1 MAQTQTHEAIAATLR
16 KAAPALRDAGVPF
29 MLGGSLACWARGG
42 PRSQNDLDLM
52 VPPADA
58 ERTLAVLGQAGMR
71 TEHPPEE
78 WLAKAWDGDVVV
90 DVIFRLLG
98 LGDVTV
104 EMIEGAEKLQ
114 VVAIR
119 MPVMAIE
126 DILVAKLLSIS
137 EQNLDYGPP
146 LEMGRSLRERIDWS
160 DVRKRTSGSP
170 YARAFFALIQ
180 ELGVLPPR
188 PSEGAAPERGAVEA
202 QDTGGR
208 LSLHG
213 ATRSS

>member
-52 VPPADA
+52 LPPSDA
-58 ERTLAVLGQAGMR
+58 ERALVALAKVGMR
-71 TEHPPEE
+71 TDHPPEE
-78 WLAKAWDGDVVV
+78 WLAKAWDGDVTV
-90 DVIFRLLG
+90 DLIFRLLG

-104 EMIEGAEKLQ
+104 EMIAAAEQMQ
-114 VVAIR
+114 VLAIR
-119 MPVMAIE
+119 MPVMATE

-146 LEMGRSLRERIDWS
+146 LEMGRSLREQIDWE
-160 DVRKRTSGSP
+160 DVRRRTADSP
-170 YARAFFALIQ
+170 YARAFFDLLR
-180 ELGVLPPR
+180 ELEVLPLPAEPHVR
-188 PSEGAAPERGAVEA
+188 HVKSA
-202 QDTGGR
+202 
-208 LSLHG
+208 
-213 ATRSS
+213 

>member
-52 VPPADA
+52 LPPSDA
-58 ERTLAVLGQAGMR
+58 ERALVALAEVGMR
-71 TEHPPEE
+71 TDHPPEE
-78 WLAKAWDGDVVV
+78 WLAKAWDGEVTV
-90 DVIFRLLG
+90 DLIFRLLG

-104 EMIEGAEKLQ
+104 EMIGAAEQIQ
-114 VVAIR
+114 VLAIR
-119 MPVMAIE
+119 MPVMATE

-146 LEMGRSLRERIDWS
+146 LEMGRSLREQIDWD
-160 DVRKRTSGSP
+160 DVRQRTGGSP
-170 YARAFFALIQ
+170 YARAFFDLLR
-180 ELGVLPPR
+180 ELDVLPLVKPHVR
-188 PSEGAAPERGAVEA
+188 HVKSA
-202 QDTGGR
+202 
-208 LSLHG
+208 
-213 ATRSS
+213 

>member
-52 VPPADA
+52 MPPADA
-58 ERTLAVLGQAGMR
+58 ERALAALAKAGMR

-78 WLAKAWDGDVVV
+78 WLAKAWDGEVMV
-90 DVIFRLLG
+90 DLIFRLLG
-98 LGDVTV
+98 LGDVTL
-104 EMIEGAEKLQ
+104 EMIEAAEQMQ
-114 VVAIR
+114 VLAIR
-119 MPVMAIE
+119 MPVMATE

-146 LEMGRSLRERIDWS
+146 LEMGRSVREQIDWES
-160 DVRKRTSGSP
+160 VRHRTASSP
-170 YARAFFALIQ
+170 YARTFFALLR
-180 ELGVLPPR
+180 ELEVLPVNAKPGIR
-188 PSEGAAPERGAVEA
+188 HVESAERI
-202 QDTGGR
+202 
-208 LSLHG
+208 
-213 ATRSS
+213 

>member
-52 VPPADA
+52 LPPPDA
-58 ERTLAVLGQAGMR
+58 ERALAALAAAGMR
-71 TEHPPEE
+71 TGHPPEE
-78 WLAKAWDGDVVV
+78 WLAKAWDGEVTV
-90 DVIFRLLG
+90 DLIFRLLG

-104 EMIEGAEKLQ
+104 EMIAAAEQMQ
-114 VVAIR
+114 VLAIR
-119 MPVMAIE
+119 MPVMATE

-146 LEMGRSLRERIDWS
+146 LEMGRSLREQIDWE
-160 DVRKRTSGSP
+160 DVRRRTAGSP
-170 YARAFFALIQ
+170 YARAFFDLLR
-180 ELGVLPPR
+180 ELEVLPVPAKPHVR
-188 PSEGAAPERGAVEA
+188 HVKSA
-202 QDTGGR
+202 
-208 LSLHG
+208 
-213 ATRSS
+213 